1 MKKLIVEA
9 PAKINLILNILHKR
23 NDGYH
28 ELETIMHQINL
39 IDIIS
44 IELSGKDIIVVTNSK
59 LIPSGQENLAYKAA
73 ALFME
78 KNGIKAGVKIKIEKN
93 IPVGAGLAGGSTD
106 AAAVLSGLNDLFGL
120 QLSLTSLQKMAAEI
134 GSDVAF
140 CLGNT
145 TALARG
151 RGELL
156 TPVAKGPKLN
166 LVLVVPEFQVSTAE
180 VYQNYEFDNKQQF
193 SDTTVFVKAWQD
205 CSIIEIASQL
215 RNDLE
220 SVTTKK
226 YHEIDLIKDQLKET
240 GAINALMSGSGPSVF
255 GIFPDRHKAEI
266 AADMLKKTYSQVFLV
281 TSYYRSD

>member
-44 IELSGKDIIVVTNSK
+44 IELSGKDITVATNSK

-78 KNGIKAGVKIKIEKN
+78 KNGIKAGVNIIIEKN

-106 AAAVLSGLNDLFGL
+106 AAAVLSGLNRLFGL
-120 QLSLTSLQKMAAEI
+120 QLSLTTLQKMAAEI

-140 CLGNT
+140 CLSST
-145 TALARG
+145 TVLARG
-151 RGELL
+151 RGEKLN
-156 TPVAKGPKLN
+156 TVAKGPELN

-180 VYQNYEFDNKQQF
+180 VYQNYKFDNKQQSPDIAAF
-193 SDTTVFVKAWQD
+193 IKAWQD
-205 CSIIEIASQL
+205 CNIIEIASQL
-215 RNDLE
+215 NNDLE

-226 YHEIDLIKDQLKET
+226 YHEINLIKDQLKEI

-255 GIFPDRHKAEI
+255 GIFPDQYKAEI
-266 AADMLKKTYSQVFLV
+266 AANVLQKTYRQVFLV

>member
-93 IPVGAGLAGGSTD
+93 
-106 AAAVLSGLNDLFGL
+106 
-120 QLSLTSLQKMAAEI
+120 SL
-134 GSDVAF
+134 G
-140 CLGNT
+140 
-145 TALARG
+145 
-151 RGELL
+151 
-156 TPVAKGPKLN
+156 
-166 LVLVVPEFQVSTAE
+166 
-180 VYQNYEFDNKQQF
+180 
-193 SDTTVFVKAWQD
+193 
-205 CSIIEIASQL
+205 
-215 RNDLE
+215 
-220 SVTTKK
+220 VT
-226 YHEIDLIKDQLKET
+226 
-240 GAINALMSGSGPSVF
+240 
-255 GIFPDRHKAEI
+255 
-266 AADMLKKTYSQVFLV
+266 
-281 TSYYRSD
+281 

>member
-44 IELSGKDIIVVTNSK
+44 IELSGKDITVATNSK

-78 KNGIKAGVKIKIEKN
+78 KNGIKAGVNIIIEKN

-106 AAAVLSGLNDLFGL
+106 AAAVLSGLNRLFGI
-120 QLSLTSLQKMAAEI
+120 QLSLTTLQKMAAEI

-140 CLGNT
+140 CLSST
-145 TALARG
+145 TVLARG

-156 TPVAKGPKLN
+156 TPVAKGPELN
-166 LVLVVPEFQVSTAE
+166 LVLVVPEFQVSAAD
-180 VYQNYEFDNKQQF
+180 VYQNY
-193 SDTTVFVKAWQD
+193 
-205 CSIIEIASQL
+205 
-215 RNDLE
+215 
-220 SVTTKK
+220 
-226 YHEIDLIKDQLKET
+226 
-240 GAINALMSGSGPSVF
+240 
-255 GIFPDRHKAEI
+255 
-266 AADMLKKTYSQVFLV
+266 
-281 TSYYRSD
+281 